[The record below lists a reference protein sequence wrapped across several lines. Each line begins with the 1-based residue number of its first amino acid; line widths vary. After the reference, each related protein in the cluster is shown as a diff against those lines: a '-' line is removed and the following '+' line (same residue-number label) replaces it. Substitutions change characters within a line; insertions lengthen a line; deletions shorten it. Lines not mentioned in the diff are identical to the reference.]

1 MKNRKFDIL
10 LKMDRSYYLILYGYD
25 SEYEYNFLHTENS
38 YFMRITLIGKYH
50 LEIIT
55 L

>member
-1 MKNRKFDIL
+1 
-10 LKMDRSYYLILYGYD
+10 MDRSYYLILYGYD
-25 SEYEYNFLHTENS
+25 SEYEYNFLYTENS